1 MEDDFIEKL
10 GFDMCLWGKKKKTG
24 TIPMSS
30 EEKMSTEMG
39 DNGMSNTG

>member
-1 MEDDFIEKL
+1 MDDDFIEKI
-10 GFDMCLWGKKKKTG
+10 GFDMCLRRKKTG

-30 EEKMSTEMG
+30 EEKVSIEIG